1 MSGATAL
8 REKRIEEQAHALWVT
23 AGSPEGGP
31 KAFFDE
37 ARLQIAADE
46 TAVDETVEES
56 FPASDPPANTGIT
69 GPEKA

>member
-1 MSGATAL
+1 MSGATPL
-8 REKRIEEQAHALWVT
+8 REKRIEEHARALWIT

-31 KAFFDE
+31 QAFFEE

-56 FPASDPPANTGIT
+56 FPASDPPAHTGIT